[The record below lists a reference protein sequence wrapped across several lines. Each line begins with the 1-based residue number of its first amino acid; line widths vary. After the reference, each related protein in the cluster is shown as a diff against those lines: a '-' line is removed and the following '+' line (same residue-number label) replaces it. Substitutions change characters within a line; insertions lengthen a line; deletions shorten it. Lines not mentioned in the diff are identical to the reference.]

1 MQKFKWEPNAYEKI
15 GLIAGGSGI
24 TPMYQLAETI
34 LQNPEDKTKVTLL
47 FANKTPQDILLK
59 ERLDG
64 WTKKYPDQFNVVY
77 TIDKPTDNWNGHV
90 GYFNEDILGKHL
102 PAPGS
107 NGKTYVCGPPPMM
120 ASISGGKDKKGQQG
134 ELTGILKKMGY
145 NEEQIFKVSLNI
157 LVTSLQKFAN

>member
-1 MQKFKWEPNAYEKI
+1 MKPGDKLAIKGPMQKFKWEPNAYEKI

-90 GYFNEDILGKHL
+90 GYFNEDILANTYLHL
-102 PAPGS
+102 DQM
-107 NGKTYVCGPPPMM
+107 VR
-120 ASISGGKDKKGQQG
+120 
-134 ELTGILKKMGY
+134 LT
-145 NEEQIFKVSLNI
+145 FV
-157 LVTSLQKFAN
+157 VHLQ